1 MEDLTLRLESRLEAA
16 FPQVSHSRLGRR
28 FATTTATWKTLR
40 VYHSYHSL
48 DDAGSCRIIHH
59 EGKPCIHHERRP

>member
-48 DDAGSCRIIHH
+48 DDDGSWRIIHH
-59 EGKPCIHHERRP
+59 EGKP